1 MAIIGNSYGA
11 IITKGLGFPACC
23 AIITAPF
30 GLSCGCEVTP
40 VPPGPNSGGG
50 SVVYMT
56 PVAFPLSNRV
66 DTSNKLVIITVR
78 HNDKIKWK
86 KQYVVDKKKA
96 AIAVT
101 TINFINVVKEKTS
114 IFVNNVRQVTASVV
128 ARFIDKYPPDNK
140 E

>member
-1 MAIIGNSYGA
+1 MPLVNNNYGL
-11 IITKGLGFPACC
+11 IITRGLGGPACC

-30 GLSCGCEVTP
+30 GLACGCEVTP

-66 DTSNKLVIITVR
+66 DTDNKLVIITVK
-78 HNDKIKWK
+78 HKENIKWR

-96 AIAVT
+96 AIIVS
-101 TINFINVVKEKTS
+101 TINFVNVVKEKTS
-114 IFVNNVRQVTASVV
+114 IFVNNLRQVTATVI
-128 ARFIDKYPPDNK
+128 ARFVDKYPPDDK